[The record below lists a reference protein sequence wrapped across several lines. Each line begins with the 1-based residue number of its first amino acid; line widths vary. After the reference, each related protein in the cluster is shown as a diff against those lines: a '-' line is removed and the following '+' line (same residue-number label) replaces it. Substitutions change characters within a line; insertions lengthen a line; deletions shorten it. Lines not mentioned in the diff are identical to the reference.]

1 MRPKIRAKGKNMSN
15 IISTEIDSNGL
26 AVLTWDDQSS
36 PVNSLAKAA
45 VEAYAQALETLLK
58 DDKVKGIVLT
68 SGKKE
73 FIVGANLHEIQTMPQ
88 DAQTLLDFVKSL
100 HQLMRSMEQGGK
112 PIVAA
117 LNGTAL
123 GGGLEMALACH
134 HRIAADNPKAVFG
147 FPEVNL
153 GLLPGGG
160 GTQRVARMLGV
171 QAALPWLL
179 QGKQAKVK
187 EAQAAGLINSVVAAE
202 DLINTAKQWLLD
214 NPKAHVQPWDEKK
227 FRLPG
232 GEVQSAKVAQVFMG
246 GEAMLRKKTQGLY
259 LAPQR
264 IMQVVYEGCQLPID
278 QALDVEARYFVELL
292 MSTQAKVMIRTFFV
306 ALQDANKL
314 KNRPKDIERKQFKKI
329 GILGAGM
336 MGAGIAYVSSMSGM
350 EVVLLDSTQESA
362 DKGKAYSD
370 NLLKKRISRGK
381 MSKDKAADTLSRILA
396 TTDYNDL
403 KGCELV
409 IEAVFEDRTIK
420 ADVTAKAEAVIG
432 KDCLFASNTSTLPI
446 TGLAQASQRPE
457 QFIGLHFFSP
467 VDKMPLVEIIMGEK
481 TSQHSLAWALDYVQ
495 QIKKTPITVNDS
507 RGFYTSRVFRTY
519 VQEGMA
525 LLQEGVAPALI
536 ENAAK
541 LAGMPVG
548 PLALSDEVSL
558 ELMDRIGS
566 QTKIDMGDAY
576 VSHPSDTLVEQMV
589 HELGRIGKKANKGFY
604 DYPADPKEK
613 KSLWPGL
620 AEYYPPAAEQPSVD
634 YIKQR
639 LLYAQAVET
648 LHCVAEGV
656 ITRAHEVDIGS
667 IFGWGFAPNTGGVI
681 SFVETIEGIDQF
693 IANADKLADQYGE
706 RFRVPQHT
714 RDMAKN
720 KQSYYAA

>member
-1 MRPKIRAKGKNMSN
+1 MSN
-15 IISTEIDSNGL
+15 IFSTEIDSNGL
-26 AVLTWDDQSS
+26 AVLTWDDPSG

-45 VEAYAQALETLLK
+45 VEAYAQQLQQLLA

-73 FIVGANLHEIQTMPQ
+73 FIVGANLHEIQTMEQ
-88 DAQTLLDFVKSL
+88 NAQILLNFVKNL
-100 HQLMRSMEQGGK
+100 HQLMRLMEQGGK

-123 GGGLEMALACH
+123 GGGLEIALACH

-160 GTQRVARMLGV
+160 GTQRAARMLGV

-179 QGKQAKVK
+179 QGTQAKAK
-187 EAQAAGLINSVVAAE
+187 EAQAAGLINSVVPAE
-202 DLINTAKQWLLD
+202 QLIESAKQWLLD

-227 FRLPG
+227 FKLPG
-232 GEVQSAKVAQVFMG
+232 GEVQSAKVTQVFMG
-246 GEAMLRKKTQGLY
+246 AEAMLRKKTQGLY

-264 IMQVVYEGCQLPID
+264 ILQAVYEGCQLPID

-306 ALQDANKL
+306 ALHDANKL
-314 KNRPKDIERKQFKKI
+314 KNRPKGVEKKQFKKI

-336 MGAGIAYVSSMSGM
+336 MGAGIAYVSAMSGI
-350 EVVLLDSTQESA
+350 EVILLDSTQASA
-362 DKGKAYSD
+362 DKGKAYSE
-370 NLLKKRISRGK
+370 NLLNKRIARGK
-381 MSKDKAADTLSRILA
+381 TSKDKAAKTLGLITA

-403 KGCELV
+403 KGCEMV
-409 IEAVFEDRTIK
+409 IEAVFEDRAVK
-420 ADVTAKAEAVIG
+420 ADVTAKAEAVLGEDVI
-432 KDCLFASNTSTLPI
+432 FASNTSTLPI
-446 TGLAQASQRPE
+446 TGLAEASQRPA

-467 VDKMPLVEIIMGEK
+467 VDKMPLVEIIMGEQ

-495 QIKKTPITVNDS
+495 QIRKTPITVNDS
-507 RGFYTSRVFRTY
+507 RGFFTSRVFRTY

-525 LLQEGVAPALI
+525 LVKEGVEPALI

-541 LAGMPVG
+541 VAGMPVG
-548 PLALSDEVSL
+548 PLAISDEVSL
-558 ELMDRIGS
+558 ELMNRIGS
-566 QTKIDMGDAY
+566 QAKKDLGDKF
-576 VSHPSDTLVEQMV
+576 VTHPSDSLLEKMV
-589 HELGRIGKKANKGFY
+589 HQLGRIGKKAGKGFY
-604 DYPADPKEK
+604 DYPTDPKQK
-613 KSLWPGL
+613 KSLWPEL
-620 AEYYPPAAEQPSVD
+620 AQHYPVAKEQPSAD
-634 YIKQR
+634 DIKQR

-667 IFGWGFAPNTGGVI
+667 IFGLGFAPNTGGII
-681 SFVETIEGIDQF
+681 SFVESIEGLDAF
-693 IANADKLADQYGE
+693 IVNADKLADKYGE
-706 RFRVPQHT
+706 RFRVPQHA
-714 RDMAKN
+714 RDMANN
-720 KQSYYAA
+720 KQSYYG